1 MGVSREEEYIEYHD
15 QHYDVEVQVPRTVYD
30 TEEYFDYEYEPV
42 NIWEKEAVQKTR
54 KIPYTVTEKV
64 ARTEYDDVT
73 KKIDRQVPTY
83 ETKTIP
89 FQVTRTVPYEV
100 DKTIRRTEYD
110 TMYYTSPKT
119 TSKTLYDEEKYGQR

>member
-42 NIWEKEAVQKTR
+42 DIWEKEAVQKTR

-73 KKIDRQVPTY
+73 KKIERRVPR
-83 ETKTIP
+83 TILEKESFKKKKFVP
-89 FQVTRTVPYEV
+89 VTE
-100 DKTIRRTEYD
+100 IE